1 METYQ
6 GSSESQRNSS
16 PIVYETE
23 RRKMLENR
31 LAEEK
36 GRLELLPKTS
46 KYVMHRLRV
55 VNRAIALMS
64 QSELEGQ
71 SVADELAR
79 LLDSLS
85 L

>member
-1 METYQ
+1 
-6 GSSESQRNSS
+6 
-16 PIVYETE
+16 
-23 RRKMLENR
+23 MLENR